1 MKPLLIA
8 LLALFAAPAAA
19 DLAVVAHPKSALG
32 ALTPRQ
38 AQDLFLGRTR
48 MLPNNHAATPI
59 DQASPLRA
67 DFYQKL
73 TGRPLEQI
81 DAYWARLTF
90 TGQAS
95 PPQRVADDQAVLQGV
110 RENQDAIGY
119 IDADHADPSV
129 RVLLRLP

>member
-8 LLALFAAPAAA
+8 LLTLFAVPAGAE
-19 DLAVVAHPKSALG
+19 LAVVVHRQSALS

-59 DQASPLRA
+59 DQASPLRG
-67 DFYQKL
+67 DFYEKL

-95 PPQRVADDQAVLQGV
+95 PPRRVEDDQAVLQGV
-110 RENQDAIGY
+110 RENEDAIGY
-119 IDADHADPSV
+119 IDAAHADSSV
-129 RVLLRLP
+129 RILLRLP